1 MMCISARSGG
11 LPASMA
17 ATNFG
22 SRSPKVAQSSSTST
36 PRSLAQASIWRPR
49 TSLALVTKLLKSQTR
64 SFVFGWGRMAG
75 PMARNLAKAGYEL
88 HVFDVDPAAA
98 RRAAAPG
105 GVTVHARPREVA
117 ARASVVF
124 TALPNDAIVTA
135 TYLGPEGILAGG
147 QRGLVTCDCSTVSPE
162 VSQTIHDA
170 ARRRGV
176 AHMDTPMLGSAPQ
189 AEPGERLFTV
199 GGDRGRPSAA
209 EP

>member
-64 SFVFGWGRMAG
+64 SFVFGWAEAIVRSV
-75 PMARNLAKAGYEL
+75 AR
-88 HVFDVDPAAA
+88 P
-98 RRAAAPG
+98 AAAPG

-176 AHMDTPMLGSAPQ
+176 AHMDTPMLGSA
-189 AEPGERLFTV
+189 
-199 GGDRGRPSAA
+199 
-209 EP
+209 